1 MKSTALLSVRNL
13 CVSISKIPILK
24 NISFDLKEN
33 QILGFVGES
42 GSGKSITAFS
52 IINLLRSKSI
62 TKTGTINYNGNF
74 IESLGSNDF
83 EKIRGNEISI
93 IFQEPMSSLNPSM
106 KCGEQILEII
116 LNHNLISLKKGKN
129 KVLELI
135 KKVELIDSEIVYEKY
150 PHQLSGGQQQRIMI
164 AMAIACDPKVLIA
177 DEPTT
182 SLDGIVKKEII
193 KLLKSIQK
201 KTKMSII
208 FISHDLQLVSKIA
221 EKIIVLNKG
230 EIVEFGSSH
239 QIFNNPTKRYT
250 KLLLNARPPKSV
262 RPVRLAT
269 NEKNINT
276 SLVSK
281 RERVE
286 AHYNL
291 YQNDPILKI
300 ENLEFSY
307 ENKKVLNNVSFN
319 LFKGETL
326 GLIGESGSGKS
337 TIAKSILNLN
347 RFEKGQIIYNK
358 KSIKA
363 YNNTEFR
370 RKIQLVFQDPYSSLN
385 PEISI
390 GYSIMEPMLAHKLY
404 KSKKES
410 KEKVISLLKQVN
422 LIESDFNKFPYQFS
436 GGQRQ
441 RIVIARALSLNPE
454 ILICDESVS
463 ALDVTIQ
470 AQILNL
476 LNHLKEKYSITILFI
491 SHDLSVVKYMS
502 DRVIIL
508 NNGRVEEVN
517 ETDQLFLKP
526 KKDYT
531 KKLLLA
537 NDFYNEL

>member
-1 MKSTALLSVRNL
+1 LKSTALLSVRNL

-24 NISFDLKEN
+24 NISFDLKKN

-52 IINLLRSKSI
+52 IINLLRSKNI
-62 TKTGTINYNGNF
+62 TKTGTINYNGDF
-74 IESLGSNDF
+74 IESLGSKGF

-135 KKVELIDSEIVYEKY
+135 KKVQLIESEIVYGKY

-193 KLLKSIQK
+193 NLLKSIQK
-201 KTKMSII
+201 ETKMSII
-208 FISHDLQLVSKIA
+208 FISHDLHLVSKIA

-230 EIVEFGSSH
+230 EIVELGSSH
-239 QIFNNPTKRYT
+239 QIFNNPKKLYT
-250 KLLLNARPPKSV
+250 KLLLNARPPRNV
-262 RPVRLAT
+262 RPARLPT

-276 SLVSK
+276 SLISK
-281 RERVE
+281 KERVE
-286 AHYNL
+286 AHNNL
-291 YQNDPILKI
+291 YQHDPILKI
-300 ENLEFSY
+300 GNLGFSY
-307 ENKKVLNNVSFN
+307 EDKKVLNNVSFN

-347 RFEKGQIIYNK
+347 RFDKGQIIYNK
-358 KSIKA
+358 KCIKT

-404 KSKKES
+404 KTKKES

-441 RIVIARALSLNPE
+441 RIVIARALALNPE

-476 LNHLKEKYSITILFI
+476 LNQLKEKYSITILFI

-502 DRVIIL
+502 DRIIIL
-508 NNGRVEEVN
+508 NNGKIEEVN
-517 ETDQLFLKP
+517 ETDQLFLEP

-531 KKLLLA
+531 KNLLLA
-537 NDFYNEL
+537 NDF

>member
-13 CVSISKIPILK
+13 YVSISKIPILK
-24 NISFDLKEN
+24 NISFDLKKNE
-33 QILGFVGES
+33 ILGFVGES

-52 IINLLRSKSI
+52 IINLLRSKNI
-62 TKTGTINYNGNF
+62 TKTGTINYNGDF
-74 IESLGSNDF
+74 IESLGSKGF

-135 KKVELIDSEIVYEKY
+135 KKVQLIESEIVYGKY

-193 KLLKSIQK
+193 NLLKSIQK
-201 KTKMSII
+201 ETEMSII
-208 FISHDLQLVSKIA
+208 FISHDLHLVSKIA

-230 EIVEFGSSH
+230 EIVELGSSH
-239 QIFNNPTKRYT
+239 QIFNNPKKLYT
-250 KLLLNARPPKSV
+250 KLLLNARPPRNV
-262 RPVRLAT
+262 RPARLPT

-276 SLVSK
+276 SLISK
-281 RERVE
+281 KERVE
-286 AHYNL
+286 AHNNL
-291 YQNDPILKI
+291 YQHDPILKI
-300 ENLEFSY
+300 ENLGFSY
-307 ENKKVLNNVSFN
+307 EDKKILNNVSFN

-347 RFEKGQIIYNK
+347 RFDKGQIIYNK
-358 KSIKA
+358 KCIKT

-404 KSKKES
+404 KTKKES

-441 RIVIARALSLNPE
+441 RIVIARALALNPE

-476 LNHLKEKYSITILFI
+476 LNQLKEKYSITILFI

-502 DRVIIL
+502 DRIIIL
-508 NNGRVEEVN
+508 NNGKIEEVN
-517 ETDQLFLKP
+517 ETDQLFLEP

-531 KKLLLA
+531 KNLLLA
-537 NDFYNEL
+537 NDF

>member
-1 MKSTALLSVRNL
+1 MIPVPLLSVKNL

-33 QILGFVGES
+33 EILGFVGES

-52 IINLLRSKSI
+52 IINLLRLKNI
-62 TKTGTINYNGNF
+62 TKTGTINFNGNF
-74 IESLGSNDF
+74 IESLGSNDL

-135 KKVELIDSEIVYEKY
+135 KKVQLSDSEIAYNKY

-164 AMAIACDPKVLIA
+164 AMAIACDPKILIA

-193 KLLKSIQK
+193 NLLKSIQK
-201 KTKMSII
+201 ETKMSII

-230 EIVEFGSSH
+230 EIVEFGSSY
-239 QIFNNPTKRYT
+239 QIFNNPKKRYT
-250 KLLLNARPPKSV
+250 KLLLNARPPKNV
-262 RPVRLAT
+262 RPIRLPT
-269 NEKNINT
+269 NEKNIKT
-276 SLVSK
+276 VLISK
-281 RERVE
+281 KERIE
-286 AHYNL
+286 AHDNL
-291 YQNDPILKI
+291 YQHDPILKI
-300 ENLEFSY
+300 ANLEFSY
-307 ENKKVLNNVSFN
+307 EDKKVLNNVTFN

-337 TIAKSILNLN
+337 TIARSILNLN
-347 RFEKGQIIYNK
+347 RFDKGQIIYNK
-358 KSIKA
+358 KCIKT
-363 YNNTEFR
+363 YPNTKFR

-404 KSKKES
+404 KTKKES

-422 LIESDFNKFPYQFS
+422 LTESDFNKFPYQFS

-441 RIVIARALSLNPE
+441 RIVIARALALNPE

-517 ETDQLFLKP
+517 ETDRLFLEP
-526 KKDYT
+526 NEDYT
-531 KKLLLA
+531 KKLLFA
-537 NDFYNEL
+537 NDF

>member
-1 MKSTALLSVRNL
+1 LKSTALLSVRNL
-13 CVSISKIPILK
+13 YVSISKIPILK
-24 NISFDLKEN
+24 NISFDLKKNE
-33 QILGFVGES
+33 ILGFVGES

-52 IINLLRSKSI
+52 IINLLRSKNI
-62 TKTGTINYNGNF
+62 TKTGTINYNGDF
-74 IESLGSNDF
+74 IESLGSKGF

-135 KKVELIDSEIVYEKY
+135 KKVQLIESEIVYGKY

-182 SLDGIVKKEII
+182 SLDGIVKKEVIN
-193 KLLKSIQK
+193 LLKSIQK
-201 KTKMSII
+201 ETEMSII
-208 FISHDLQLVSKIA
+208 FISHDLHLVSKIA

-230 EIVEFGSSH
+230 EIVELGSSH
-239 QIFNNPTKRYT
+239 QIFNNPKKLYT
-250 KLLLNARPPKSV
+250 KLLLNARPPRNV
-262 RPVRLAT
+262 RPARLPT

-276 SLVSK
+276 SLISK
-281 RERVE
+281 KERVE
-286 AHYNL
+286 AHNNL
-291 YQNDPILKI
+291 YQHDPILKI
-300 ENLEFSY
+300 ENLGFSY
-307 ENKKVLNNVSFN
+307 EDKKVLNNVSFN

-347 RFEKGQIIYNK
+347 RFDKGQIIYNK
-358 KSIKA
+358 KCIKT

-404 KSKKES
+404 KTKKES

-441 RIVIARALSLNPE
+441 RIVIARALALNPE

-463 ALDVTIQ
+463 ALDVTVQ

-476 LNHLKEKYSITILFI
+476 LNQLKEKYSITILFI

-502 DRVIIL
+502 DRIIIL
-508 NNGRVEEVN
+508 NNGKIEEVN
-517 ETDQLFLKP
+517 ETDQLFLEP

-531 KKLLLA
+531 KNLLLA
-537 NDFYNEL
+537 NDF

>member
-13 CVSISKIPILK
+13 YVSISKIPILK
-24 NISFDLKEN
+24 NISFDLKKN

-52 IINLLRSKSI
+52 IINLLRSKNI

-74 IESLGSNDF
+74 IESLGSKGF

-135 KKVELIDSEIVYEKY
+135 KKVQLIESEIVYGKY

-193 KLLKSIQK
+193 NLLKSIQK
-201 KTKMSII
+201 ETEMSII
-208 FISHDLQLVSKIA
+208 FISHDLHLVSKIA

-230 EIVEFGSSH
+230 EIVELGSSH
-239 QIFNNPTKRYT
+239 QIFNNPKKLYT
-250 KLLLNARPPKSV
+250 KLLLNARPPRNV
-262 RPVRLAT
+262 RPARLPT

-276 SLVSK
+276 SLISK
-281 RERVE
+281 KERVE
-286 AHYNL
+286 AHNNL
-291 YQNDPILKI
+291 YQHDPILKI
-300 ENLEFSY
+300 ENLGFSY
-307 ENKKVLNNVSFN
+307 EDKKVLNNVSFN

-347 RFEKGQIIYNK
+347 RFDKGQIIYNK
-358 KSIKA
+358 KCIKT

-404 KSKKES
+404 KTKKES

-441 RIVIARALSLNPE
+441 RIVIARALALNPE

-463 ALDVTIQ
+463 ALDVTVQ

-476 LNHLKEKYSITILFI
+476 LNQLKEKYSITILFI

-502 DRVIIL
+502 DRIIIL
-508 NNGRVEEVN
+508 NNGKIEEVN
-517 ETDQLFLKP
+517 ETDQLFLEP

-531 KKLLLA
+531 KNLLLA
-537 NDFYNEL
+537 NDF

>member
-24 NISFDLKEN
+24 NISFDLKKN

-52 IINLLRSKSI
+52 IINLLRSKNI
-62 TKTGTINYNGNF
+62 TKTGTINYNGDF
-74 IESLGSNDF
+74 IESLGSKGF

-135 KKVELIDSEIVYEKY
+135 KKVQLIESEIVYGKY

-193 KLLKSIQK
+193 NLLKSIQK
-201 KTKMSII
+201 ETKMSII
-208 FISHDLQLVSKIA
+208 FISHDLHLVSKIA

-230 EIVEFGSSH
+230 EIVELGSSH
-239 QIFNNPTKRYT
+239 QIFNNPKKLYT
-250 KLLLNARPPKSV
+250 KLLLNARPPRNV
-262 RPVRLAT
+262 RPARLPT

-276 SLVSK
+276 SLISK
-281 RERVE
+281 KERVE
-286 AHYNL
+286 AHNNL
-291 YQNDPILKI
+291 YQHDPILKI
-300 ENLEFSY
+300 GNLGFSY
-307 ENKKVLNNVSFN
+307 EDKKVLNNVSFN

-347 RFEKGQIIYNK
+347 RFDKGQIIYNK
-358 KSIKA
+358 KCIKT

-404 KSKKES
+404 KTKKES

-441 RIVIARALSLNPE
+441 RIVIARALALNPE

-476 LNHLKEKYSITILFI
+476 LNQLKEKYSITILFI

-502 DRVIIL
+502 DRIIIL
-508 NNGRVEEVN
+508 NNGKIEEVN
-517 ETDQLFLKP
+517 ETDQLFLEP

-531 KKLLLA
+531 KNLLLA
-537 NDFYNEL
+537 NDF

>member
-24 NISFDLKEN
+24 NISFDLKKN

-52 IINLLRSKSI
+52 IINLLRSKNI
-62 TKTGTINYNGNF
+62 TKTGTINYNGDF
-74 IESLGSNDF
+74 IESLGSKGF

-135 KKVELIDSEIVYEKY
+135 KKVQLIESEIVYGKY

-193 KLLKSIQK
+193 NLLKSIQK
-201 KTKMSII
+201 ETEMSII
-208 FISHDLQLVSKIA
+208 FISHDLHLVSKIA

-230 EIVEFGSSH
+230 EIVELGSSH
-239 QIFNNPTKRYT
+239 QIFNNPKKLYT
-250 KLLLNARPPKSV
+250 KLLLNARPPRNV
-262 RPVRLAT
+262 RPARLPT

-276 SLVSK
+276 SLISK
-281 RERVE
+281 KERVE
-286 AHYNL
+286 AHNNL
-291 YQNDPILKI
+291 YQHDPILKI
-300 ENLEFSY
+300 ENLGFSY
-307 ENKKVLNNVSFN
+307 EDKKVLNNVSFN

-347 RFEKGQIIYNK
+347 RFDKGQIIYNK
-358 KSIKA
+358 KCIKT

-404 KSKKES
+404 KTKKES

-441 RIVIARALSLNPE
+441 RIVIARALALNPE

-476 LNHLKEKYSITILFI
+476 LNQLKEKYSITILFI

-502 DRVIIL
+502 DRIIIL
-508 NNGRVEEVN
+508 NNGKIEEVN
-517 ETDQLFLKP
+517 ETDQLFLEP

-531 KKLLLA
+531 KNLLLA
-537 NDFYNEL
+537 NDF

>member
-1 MKSTALLSVRNL
+1 LKSTALLSVRNL

-33 QILGFVGES
+33 EILGFVGES

-52 IINLLRSKSI
+52 IINLLRSKNI
-62 TKTGTINYNGNF
+62 TKTGTINYNGSF
-74 IESLGSNDF
+74 IESLGANDL

-135 KKVELIDSEIVYEKY
+135 KKVQLSDSEIVYEKY
-150 PHQLSGGQQQRIMI
+150 PHQLSGGQQQRVMI
-164 AMAIACDPKVLIA
+164 AMAIACEPKVLIA

-193 KLLKSIQK
+193 NLLKSIQK
-201 KTKMSII
+201 ETKMSII

-230 EIVEFGSSH
+230 EIVEFGSSY
-239 QIFNNPTKRYT
+239 QIFNNPKKLYT
-250 KLLLNARPPKSV
+250 KLLLNARPPKNV
-262 RPVRLAT
+262 RPIRLPT

-276 SLVSK
+276 SLISK
-281 RERVE
+281 KERIE
-286 AHYNL
+286 AHDNL
-291 YQNDPILKI
+291 YQYDPILKI

-307 ENKKVLNNVSFN
+307 EDKKVLNNISFN

-337 TIAKSILNLN
+337 TIARSILNLN
-347 RFEKGQIIYNK
+347 RFDKGQIIYNK
-358 KSIKA
+358 KCIKT
-363 YNNTEFR
+363 YPNTEFR

-404 KSKKES
+404 KTKKES

-422 LIESDFNKFPYQFS
+422 LTESDFNKFPYQFS

-441 RIVIARALSLNPE
+441 RIVIARALALNPE

-517 ETDQLFLKP
+517 ETDRLFLEP
-526 KKDYT
+526 NEDYT
-531 KKLLLA
+531 KKLLFA
-537 NDFYNEL
+537 NDF

>member
-1 MKSTALLSVRNL
+1 MIPVPLLLVKNL

-33 QILGFVGES
+33 EILGFVGES

-52 IINLLRSKSI
+52 IINLLRLKNI
-62 TKTGTINYNGNF
+62 TKTGTINFNGNF
-74 IESLGSNDF
+74 IESLGSNDL

-135 KKVELIDSEIVYEKY
+135 KKVQLSDSEIAYNKY

-164 AMAIACDPKVLIA
+164 AMAIACDPKILIA

-193 KLLKSIQK
+193 NLLKSIQK
-201 KTKMSII
+201 ETKMSII

-230 EIVEFGSSH
+230 EIVEFGSSY
-239 QIFNNPTKRYT
+239 QIFNNPKKRYT
-250 KLLLNARPPKSV
+250 KLLLNARPPKNV
-262 RPVRLAT
+262 RPIRLPT
-269 NEKNINT
+269 NEKNIKT
-276 SLVSK
+276 VLISK
-281 RERVE
+281 KERIE
-286 AHYNL
+286 AHDNL
-291 YQNDPILKI
+291 YQHDPILKI

-307 ENKKVLNNVSFN
+307 EDKKVLNNVTFN

-337 TIAKSILNLN
+337 TIARSILNLN
-347 RFEKGQIIYNK
+347 RFDKGQIIYNK
-358 KSIKA
+358 KCIKT
-363 YNNTEFR
+363 YPNTKFR

-404 KSKKES
+404 KTKKES

-422 LIESDFNKFPYQFS
+422 LTESDFNKFPYQFS

-441 RIVIARALSLNPE
+441 RIVIARALALNPE

-508 NNGRVEEVN
+508 NHGRIEEVN
-517 ETDQLFLKP
+517 ETDQLFLEP
-526 KKDYT
+526 NEDYT

-537 NDFYNEL
+537 NDF

>member
-13 CVSISKIPILK
+13 YVSISKIPILK
-24 NISFDLKEN
+24 NISFDLKKNE
-33 QILGFVGES
+33 ILGFVGES

-52 IINLLRSKSI
+52 IINLLRSKNI
-62 TKTGTINYNGNF
+62 TKTGTINYNGDF
-74 IESLGSNDF
+74 IESLGSKGF

-135 KKVELIDSEIVYEKY
+135 KKVQLIESEIVYGKY

-193 KLLKSIQK
+193 NLLKSIQK
-201 KTKMSII
+201 ETKMSII
-208 FISHDLQLVSKIA
+208 FISHDLHLVSKIA

-230 EIVEFGSSH
+230 EIVELGSSH
-239 QIFNNPTKRYT
+239 QIFNNPKKLYT
-250 KLLLNARPPKSV
+250 KLLLNARPPRNV
-262 RPVRLAT
+262 RPARLPT

-276 SLVSK
+276 SLISK
-281 RERVE
+281 KERVE
-286 AHYNL
+286 AHNNL
-291 YQNDPILKI
+291 YQHDPILKI
-300 ENLEFSY
+300 GNLGFSY
-307 ENKKVLNNVSFN
+307 EDKKVLNNVSFN

-347 RFEKGQIIYNK
+347 RFDKGQIIYNK
-358 KSIKA
+358 KCIKT

-404 KSKKES
+404 KTKKES

-441 RIVIARALSLNPE
+441 RIVIARALALNPE

-463 ALDVTIQ
+463 ALDVTVQ

-476 LNHLKEKYSITILFI
+476 LNQLKEKYSITILFI

-502 DRVIIL
+502 DRIIIL
-508 NNGRVEEVN
+508 NNGKIEEVN
-517 ETDQLFLKP
+517 ETDQLFLEP

-531 KKLLLA
+531 KNLLLA
-537 NDFYNEL
+537 NDF

>member
-33 QILGFVGES
+33 EILGFVGES

-52 IINLLRSKSI
+52 IINLLRSKNI
-62 TKTGTINYNGNF
+62 TKTGTINYNGSF
-74 IESLGSNDF
+74 IESLGSNDL

-135 KKVELIDSEIVYEKY
+135 KKVQLSDSEIVYEKY
-150 PHQLSGGQQQRIMI
+150 PHQLSGGQQQRVMI
-164 AMAIACDPKVLIA
+164 AMAIACEPKVLIA

-193 KLLKSIQK
+193 NLLKSIQK
-201 KTKMSII
+201 ETKMSII

-230 EIVEFGSSH
+230 EIVEFGSSY
-239 QIFNNPTKRYT
+239 QIFNNPKKLYT
-250 KLLLNARPPKSV
+250 KLLLNARPPKNV
-262 RPVRLAT
+262 RPIRLPT

-276 SLVSK
+276 SLISK
-281 RERVE
+281 KERIE
-286 AHYNL
+286 AHDNL
-291 YQNDPILKI
+291 YQYDPILKI

-307 ENKKVLNNVSFN
+307 EDKKVLNNVTFN

-337 TIAKSILNLN
+337 TIARSILNLN
-347 RFEKGQIIYNK
+347 RFDKGQIIYNK
-358 KSIKA
+358 KCIKT
-363 YNNTEFR
+363 YPNTKFR

-404 KSKKES
+404 KTKKES

-422 LIESDFNKFPYQFS
+422 LTESDFNKFPYQFS

-441 RIVIARALSLNPE
+441 RIVIARALALNPE

-517 ETDQLFLKP
+517 ETDRLFLEP
-526 KKDYT
+526 NEDYT
-531 KKLLLA
+531 KKLLFA
-537 NDFYNEL
+537 NDF

>member
-13 CVSISKIPILK
+13 YVSISKIPILK
-24 NISFDLKEN
+24 NISFDLKKNE
-33 QILGFVGES
+33 ILGFVGES

-52 IINLLRSKSI
+52 IINLLRSKNI
-62 TKTGTINYNGNF
+62 TKTGTINYNGDF
-74 IESLGSNDF
+74 IESLGSKGF

-135 KKVELIDSEIVYEKY
+135 KKVQLIESEIVYGKY

-193 KLLKSIQK
+193 NLLKSIQK
-201 KTKMSII
+201 ETEMSII
-208 FISHDLQLVSKIA
+208 FISHDLHLVSKIA

-230 EIVEFGSSH
+230 EIVELGSSH
-239 QIFNNPTKRYT
+239 QIFNNPKKLYT
-250 KLLLNARPPKSV
+250 KLLLNARPPRNV
-262 RPVRLAT
+262 RPARLPT

-276 SLVSK
+276 SLISK
-281 RERVE
+281 KERVE
-286 AHYNL
+286 AHNNL
-291 YQNDPILKI
+291 YQHDPILKI
-300 ENLEFSY
+300 ENLGFSY
-307 ENKKVLNNVSFN
+307 EDKKVLNNVSFN

-347 RFEKGQIIYNK
+347 RFDKGQVIYNK
-358 KSIKA
+358 KCIKT

-404 KSKKES
+404 KTKKES

-441 RIVIARALSLNPE
+441 RIVIARALALNPE

-463 ALDVTIQ
+463 ALDVTVQ

-476 LNHLKEKYSITILFI
+476 LNQLKEKYSITILFI

-502 DRVIIL
+502 DRIIIL
-508 NNGRVEEVN
+508 NNGKIEEVN
-517 ETDQLFLKP
+517 ETDQLFLEP

-531 KKLLLA
+531 KNLLLA
-537 NDFYNEL
+537 NDF

>member
-52 IINLLRSKSI
+52 IINLLRSKNI

-74 IESLGSNDF
+74 IESLGSKGF

-135 KKVELIDSEIVYEKY
+135 KKVQLIESEIVYGKY

-193 KLLKSIQK
+193 NLLKSIQK
-201 KTKMSII
+201 ETEMSII
-208 FISHDLQLVSKIA
+208 FISHDLHLVSKIA

-230 EIVEFGSSH
+230 EIVELGSSH
-239 QIFNNPTKRYT
+239 QIFNNPKKLYT
-250 KLLLNARPPKSV
+250 KLLLNARPPRNV
-262 RPVRLAT
+262 RPARLPT

-276 SLVSK
+276 SLISK
-281 RERVE
+281 KERVE
-286 AHYNL
+286 AHNNL
-291 YQNDPILKI
+291 YQHDPILKI
-300 ENLEFSY
+300 ENLGFSY
-307 ENKKVLNNVSFN
+307 EDKKVLNNVSFN

-347 RFEKGQIIYNK
+347 RFDKGQIIYNK
-358 KSIKA
+358 KCIKT

-404 KSKKES
+404 KTKKES

-441 RIVIARALSLNPE
+441 RIVIARALALNPE

-476 LNHLKEKYSITILFI
+476 LNQLKEKYSITILFI

-502 DRVIIL
+502 DRIIIL
-508 NNGRVEEVN
+508 NNGKIEEVN
-517 ETDQLFLKP
+517 ETDQLFLEP

-531 KKLLLA
+531 KNLLLA
-537 NDFYNEL
+537 NDF

>member
-1 MKSTALLSVRNL
+1 MIPVPLLSVKNL

-33 QILGFVGES
+33 EILGFVGES

-52 IINLLRSKSI
+52 IINLLRLKNI
-62 TKTGTINYNGNF
+62 TKTGTINFNGNF
-74 IESLGSNDF
+74 IESLGSNDL

-135 KKVELIDSEIVYEKY
+135 KKVQLSDSEIAYNKY
-150 PHQLSGGQQQRIMI
+150 THQLSGGQQQRIMI
-164 AMAIACDPKVLIA
+164 AMAIACDPKILIA

-193 KLLKSIQK
+193 NLLKSIQK
-201 KTKMSII
+201 ETKMSII

-230 EIVEFGSSH
+230 EIVEFGSSY
-239 QIFNNPTKRYT
+239 QIFNNPKKLYT
-250 KLLLNARPPKSV
+250 KLLLNARPPKNV
-262 RPVRLAT
+262 RPIRLPT

-276 SLVSK
+276 SLISK
-281 RERVE
+281 KERIE
-286 AHYNL
+286 AHDNL
-291 YQNDPILKI
+291 YQYDPILKI

-307 ENKKVLNNVSFN
+307 EDKKVLNNVTFN

-337 TIAKSILNLN
+337 TIARSILNLN
-347 RFEKGQIIYNK
+347 RFDKGQIIYNK
-358 KSIKA
+358 KCIKT
-363 YNNTEFR
+363 YPNTKFR

-404 KSKKES
+404 KTKKES

-422 LIESDFNKFPYQFS
+422 LTESDFNKFPYQFS

-441 RIVIARALSLNPE
+441 RIVIARALALNPE

-517 ETDQLFLKP
+517 ETDRLFLEP
-526 KKDYT
+526 NEDYT
-531 KKLLLA
+531 KKLLFA
-537 NDFYNEL
+537 NDF

>member
-1 MKSTALLSVRNL
+1 MIPVPLLSVKNL

-33 QILGFVGES
+33 EILGFVGES

-52 IINLLRSKSI
+52 IINLLRLKNI
-62 TKTGTINYNGNF
+62 TKTGTINFNGNF
-74 IESLGSNDF
+74 IESLGSNDL
-83 EKIRGNEISI
+83 EKIRGNKISI

-135 KKVELIDSEIVYEKY
+135 KKVQLSDSEITYNKY

-164 AMAIACDPKVLIA
+164 AMAIACDPKILIA

-193 KLLKSIQK
+193 NLLKSIQK
-201 KTKMSII
+201 ETKMSII
-208 FISHDLQLVSKIA
+208 FISHDLQLVSEIA

-230 EIVEFGSSH
+230 EIVEFGSSY
-239 QIFNNPTKRYT
+239 QIFNNPKKRYT
-250 KLLLNARPPKSV
+250 KLLLNARPPKNI
-262 RPVRLAT
+262 RPIRLPT
-269 NEKNINT
+269 NEKNIKT
-276 SLVSK
+276 VLISK
-281 RERVE
+281 KERIE
-286 AHYNL
+286 AHDNL
-291 YQNDPILKI
+291 YQHDPILKI

-307 ENKKVLNNVSFN
+307 EDKKVLNNVSFN

-337 TIAKSILNLN
+337 TIARSILNLN
-347 RFEKGQIIYNK
+347 RFDKGQIIYNK
-358 KSIKA
+358 KCIKT
-363 YNNTEFR
+363 YPNTEFR

-404 KSKKES
+404 KTKKES

-422 LIESDFNKFPYQFS
+422 LTESDFNKFPYQFS

-441 RIVIARALSLNPE
+441 RIVIARALALNPE

-517 ETDQLFLKP
+517 ETDRLFLEP
-526 KKDYT
+526 NEDYT
-531 KKLLLA
+531 KKLLFA
-537 NDFYNEL
+537 NDF

>member
-13 CVSISKIPILK
+13 YVSISKIPILK
-24 NISFDLKEN
+24 NISFNLKKNE
-33 QILGFVGES
+33 ILGFVGES

-52 IINLLRSKSI
+52 IINLLRSKNI
-62 TKTGTINYNGNF
+62 TKTGTINYNGDF
-74 IESLGSNDF
+74 IESLGSKGF

-135 KKVELIDSEIVYEKY
+135 KKVQLIESEIVYGKY

-193 KLLKSIQK
+193 NLLKSIQK
-201 KTKMSII
+201 ETEMSII
-208 FISHDLQLVSKIA
+208 FISHDLHLVSKIA

-230 EIVEFGSSH
+230 EIVELGSSH
-239 QIFNNPTKRYT
+239 QIFNNPKKLYT
-250 KLLLNARPPKSV
+250 KLLLNARPPRNV
-262 RPVRLAT
+262 RPARLPT

-276 SLVSK
+276 SLISK
-281 RERVE
+281 KERVE
-286 AHYNL
+286 AHNNL
-291 YQNDPILKI
+291 YQHDPILKI
-300 ENLEFSY
+300 ENLGFSY
-307 ENKKVLNNVSFN
+307 EDKKVLNNVSFN

-347 RFEKGQIIYNK
+347 RFDKGQIIYNK
-358 KSIKA
+358 KCIKT

-390 GYSIMEPMLAHKLY
+390 GYSIMEPMLAYKLY
-404 KSKKES
+404 KTKKES

-441 RIVIARALSLNPE
+441 RIVIARALALNPE

-463 ALDVTIQ
+463 ALDVTVQ

-476 LNHLKEKYSITILFI
+476 LNQLKEKYSITILFI

-502 DRVIIL
+502 DRIIIL
-508 NNGRVEEVN
+508 NNGKIEEVN
-517 ETDQLFLKP
+517 ETDQLFLEP

-531 KKLLLA
+531 KNLLLA
-537 NDFYNEL
+537 NDF

>member
-13 CVSISKIPILK
+13 YVSISKIPILK
-24 NISFDLKEN
+24 NISFDLKKN

-52 IINLLRSKSI
+52 IINLLRSKNI
-62 TKTGTINYNGNF
+62 TKTGTINYNGDF
-74 IESLGSNDF
+74 IESLGSKGF

-135 KKVELIDSEIVYEKY
+135 KKVQLIESEIVYGKY

-193 KLLKSIQK
+193 NLLKSIQK
-201 KTKMSII
+201 ETKMSII
-208 FISHDLQLVSKIA
+208 FISHDLHLVSKIA

-230 EIVEFGSSH
+230 EIVELGSSH
-239 QIFNNPTKRYT
+239 QIFNNPKKLYT
-250 KLLLNARPPKSV
+250 KLLLNARPPRNV
-262 RPVRLAT
+262 RPARLPT

-276 SLVSK
+276 SLISK
-281 RERVE
+281 KERVE
-286 AHYNL
+286 AHNNL
-291 YQNDPILKI
+291 YQHDPILKI
-300 ENLEFSY
+300 ENLGFSY
-307 ENKKVLNNVSFN
+307 EDKKVLNNVSFN

-347 RFEKGQIIYNK
+347 RFDKGQIIYNK
-358 KSIKA
+358 KCIKT

-404 KSKKES
+404 KTKKES

-441 RIVIARALSLNPE
+441 RIVIARALALNPE

-476 LNHLKEKYSITILFI
+476 LNQLKEKYSITILFI

-502 DRVIIL
+502 DRIIIL
-508 NNGRVEEVN
+508 NNGKIEEVN
-517 ETDQLFLKP
+517 ETDQLFLEP

-531 KKLLLA
+531 KNLLLA
-537 NDFYNEL
+537 NDF

>member
-1 MKSTALLSVRNL
+1 LKSTALLSVRNL
-13 CVSISKIPILK
+13 YVSISKIPILK
-24 NISFDLKEN
+24 NISFDLKKNE
-33 QILGFVGES
+33 ILGFVGES

-52 IINLLRSKSI
+52 IINLLRSKNI
-62 TKTGTINYNGNF
+62 TKTGTINYNGDF
-74 IESLGSNDF
+74 IESLGSKGF

-135 KKVELIDSEIVYEKY
+135 KKVQLIESEIVYGKY

-193 KLLKSIQK
+193 NLLKSIQK
-201 KTKMSII
+201 ETEMSII
-208 FISHDLQLVSKIA
+208 FISHDLHLVSKIA

-230 EIVEFGSSH
+230 EIVELGSSH
-239 QIFNNPTKRYT
+239 QIFNNPKKLYT
-250 KLLLNARPPKSV
+250 KLLLNARPPRNV
-262 RPVRLAT
+262 RPARLPT

-276 SLVSK
+276 SLISK
-281 RERVE
+281 KERVE
-286 AHYNL
+286 AHNNL
-291 YQNDPILKI
+291 YQHDPILKI
-300 ENLEFSY
+300 ENLGFSY
-307 ENKKVLNNVSFN
+307 EDKKVLNNVSFN

-347 RFEKGQIIYNK
+347 RFDKGQIIYNK
-358 KSIKA
+358 KCIKT

-404 KSKKES
+404 KTKKES

-441 RIVIARALSLNPE
+441 RIVIARALALNPE

-476 LNHLKEKYSITILFI
+476 LNQLKEKYSITILFI

-502 DRVIIL
+502 DRIIIL
-508 NNGRVEEVN
+508 NNGKIEEVN
-517 ETDQLFLKP
+517 ETDQLFLEP

-531 KKLLLA
+531 KNLLLA
-537 NDFYNEL
+537 NDF

>member
-24 NISFDLKEN
+24 NISFDLKKNE
-33 QILGFVGES
+33 ILGFVGES

-52 IINLLRSKSI
+52 IINLLRSKNI
-62 TKTGTINYNGNF
+62 TKTGTINYNGDF
-74 IESLGSNDF
+74 IESLGSKGF

-135 KKVELIDSEIVYEKY
+135 KKVQLIESEIVYGKY

-193 KLLKSIQK
+193 NLLKSIQK
-201 KTKMSII
+201 ETEMSII
-208 FISHDLQLVSKIA
+208 FISHDLHLVSKIA

-230 EIVEFGSSH
+230 EIVELGSSH
-239 QIFNNPTKRYT
+239 QIFNNPKKLYT
-250 KLLLNARPPKSV
+250 KLLLNARPPRNV
-262 RPVRLAT
+262 RPARLPT

-276 SLVSK
+276 SLISK
-281 RERVE
+281 KERVE
-286 AHYNL
+286 AHNNL
-291 YQNDPILKI
+291 YQHDPILKI
-300 ENLEFSY
+300 ENLGFSY
-307 ENKKVLNNVSFN
+307 EDKKVLNNVSFN

-347 RFEKGQIIYNK
+347 RFDKGQIIYNK
-358 KSIKA
+358 KCIKT

-404 KSKKES
+404 KTKKES

-441 RIVIARALSLNPE
+441 RIVIARALALNPE

-476 LNHLKEKYSITILFI
+476 LNQLKEKYSITILFI

-502 DRVIIL
+502 DRIIIL
-508 NNGRVEEVN
+508 NNGKIEEVN
-517 ETDQLFLKP
+517 ETDQLFLEP

-531 KKLLLA
+531 KNLLLA
-537 NDFYNEL
+537 NDF

>member
-24 NISFDLKEN
+24 NISFDLKKNE
-33 QILGFVGES
+33 ILGFVGES

-52 IINLLRSKSI
+52 IINLLRSKNI
-62 TKTGTINYNGNF
+62 TKTGTINYNGDF
-74 IESLGSNDF
+74 IESLGSKGF

-135 KKVELIDSEIVYEKY
+135 KKVQLIESEIVYGKY

-193 KLLKSIQK
+193 NLLKSIQK
-201 KTKMSII
+201 ETEMSII
-208 FISHDLQLVSKIA
+208 FISHDLHLVSKIA

-230 EIVEFGSSH
+230 EIVELGSSH
-239 QIFNNPTKRYT
+239 QIFNNPKKLYT
-250 KLLLNARPPKSV
+250 KLLLNARPPRNV
-262 RPVRLAT
+262 RPARLPT

-276 SLVSK
+276 SLISK
-281 RERVE
+281 KERVE
-286 AHYNL
+286 AHNNL
-291 YQNDPILKI
+291 YQHDPILKI
-300 ENLEFSY
+300 ENLGFSY
-307 ENKKVLNNVSFN
+307 EDKKVLNNVSFN

-347 RFEKGQIIYNK
+347 RFDKGQIIYNK
-358 KSIKA
+358 KCIKT

-404 KSKKES
+404 KTKKES

-441 RIVIARALSLNPE
+441 RIVIARALALNPE

-463 ALDVTIQ
+463 ALDVTVQ

-476 LNHLKEKYSITILFI
+476 LNQLKEKYSITILFI

-502 DRVIIL
+502 DRIIIL
-508 NNGRVEEVN
+508 NNGKIEEVN
-517 ETDQLFLKP
+517 ETDQLFLEP

-531 KKLLLA
+531 KNLLLA
-537 NDFYNEL
+537 NDF